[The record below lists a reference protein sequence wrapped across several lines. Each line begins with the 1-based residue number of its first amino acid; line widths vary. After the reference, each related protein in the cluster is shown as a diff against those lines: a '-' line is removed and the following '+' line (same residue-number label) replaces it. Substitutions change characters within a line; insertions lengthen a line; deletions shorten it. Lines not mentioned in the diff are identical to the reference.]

1 MEQLSI
7 CVDAPELSIHALQVM
22 EEFWKSRQN
31 NKDIMT
37 LDKVHVWVG
46 THVHACVHTYMHNGC
61 SNSGGFFL
69 DVAYGHSS

>member
-31 NKDIMT
+31 NKDIMA

-46 THVHACVHTYMHNGC
+46 THVAL
-61 SNSGGFFL
+61 GGIPNI
-69 DVAYGHSS
+69 

>member
-31 NKDIMT
+31 NKDIMA

-46 THVHACVHTYMHNGC
+46 THVHAYFHTSC
-61 SNSGGFFL
+61 SNSRGSFIDVSNGGKW
-69 DVAYGHSS
+69 S

>member
-1 MEQLSI
+1 MKQLSI

-31 NKDIMT
+31 NKDIMA

-46 THVHACVHTYMHNGC
+46 THVHAYMHSSC
-61 SNSGGFFL
+61 SISGGFF
-69 DVAYGHSS
+69 